1 MLSEISQTEKD
12 KYCMVLLTCG
22 IKKAGGQT
30 HRNRLEWWLPGAK
43 RWGRWGEVDKRVHIF
58 SYKMNKFWG
67 CNVQRG
73 HYSYQYSI
81 LYSKVVKRMLA
92 TMFSV
97 VKN

>member
-12 KYCMVLLTCG
+12 KYCMVSLTYG

-30 HRNRLEWWLPGAK
+30 HRNRLELWLPGAE
-43 RWGRWGEVDKRVHIF
+43 RWRRWGEVGKRVQTF
-58 SYKMNKFWG
+58 SYKFWG
-67 CNVQRG
+67 CNVQHG
-73 HYSYQYSI
+73 HHSYQYSI

-92 TMFSV
+92 TMVSV